1 MIDNANLNDLPI
13 VEVPLEL
20 RGLSDEEILVLSE
33 SRVKEGFTRGFRPS
47 KKERAKRRNEASR
60 KRLLEVE
67 AKMQSESKGRNINY
81 MAHKPMPK
89 MSDYEIKSKEKSRFS
104 DVDSFYDSSKKKSL
118 ADLFNTKQT
127 EINETVKEKPEIVVR
142 SSISSAP
149 KPSSG
154 RVLQTKFCFPGMK
167 KAETTIVDA
176 KDLEE
181 KRAKE
186 RENKIKKATI
196 APKAPQITDGV
207 PQKRPRGRPRKVQTL
222 E

>member
-196 APKAPQITDGV
+196 APKVPQITDGV